1 MRKFAKR
8 IATFA
13 LAMVMATSLFVT
25 TGAQADG
32 ADMTV
37 SAKQALLSETDRTFT
52 IDYDLTSNAKGAASI
67 GWQVYFDTSL
77 VQVLSVEAPKTVFT
91 DNLGTWAIDKSNER
105 GYVIHCAFANQF
117 DEVITATE
125 GDLCTMT
132 FKLKDG
138 VSEDADIEI
147 RSETRTDD
155 CFYIVDPYADV
166 WDTVYLKTEVQS
178 LTFKY
183 SDFFAT
189 EETTTTTTTQA
200 PETTTTTT
208 TQAPETTTTTASQDS
223 VGDSVAILDFA
234 MGRKDYSD
242 CWGQAMGLTT
252 GDLNGNGAVKSAG
265 LISGDNSGNL
275 IISSGDA
282 GCNMI
287 QQQLWGDQSS
297 NARKVYMAAIETMGT
312 STTGKQFRF
321 TVTNNADNNLKFGF
335 EILAVGTEWG
345 SSLFGFNYN
354 KEGEQAIITPGE
366 SKEFVMD
373 LPEGLD
379 FVTEVAQD
387 ASFTDGYLNFAF
399 NAICEGWNQDE
410 INATVSPIMLV
421 NAGGAT
427 DPETTTT
434 TTTTTTTQ
442 APETTTT
449 TTTEAPTTTTTQAP
463 ETTTTTTTEAPT
475 TTTTQ
480 APETTTTKTQGDG
493 SACDANGDGIVN
505 IFDAIRIR
513 RYLADKT
520 VEVAKGA
527 DCNNDGAVDA
537 NDLYALRVYLADP
550 RNI

>member
-105 GYVIHCAFANQF
+105 GYVIHCAFANEY

-189 EETTTTTTTQA
+189 EETTTTT
-200 PETTTTTT
+200 
-208 TQAPETTTTTASQDS
+208 QAPETTTTTASQDS
-223 VGDSVAILDFA
+223 VGDSVAILDFK

-252 GDLNGNGAVKSAG
+252 GDLIGNGAVKSAG
-265 LISGDNSGNL
+265 LISGDANGNL

-335 EILAVGTEWG
+335 EIKAVGTEWG

-449 TTTEAPTTTTTQAP
+449 TTTTTTN
-463 ETTTTTTTEAPT
+463 
-475 TTTTQ
+475 
-480 APETTTTKTQGDG
+480 KTQGDG

>member
-13 LAMVMATSLFVT
+13 LAMVMATSLFVA
-25 TGAQADG
+25 TGAHAEG

-200 PETTTTTT
+200 PETTTTT
-208 TQAPETTTTTASQDS
+208 APQDP
-223 VGDSVAILDFA
+223 VGDSVAILDFK

-297 NARKVYMAAIETMGT
+297 NARKVYMAAIEAMGT

-335 EILAVGTEWG
+335 EISAVGTEWG

-463 ETTTTTTTEAPT
+463 ETTTT
-475 TTTTQ
+475 
-480 APETTTTKTQGDG
+480 KTQGDG

>member
-13 LAMVMATSLFVT
+13 LATVMATSLFVA
-25 TGAQADG
+25 TGAHAEG

-147 RSETRTDD
+147 RSETRVDD

-189 EETTTTTTTQA
+189 EETTTTTTT
-200 PETTTTTT
+200 TTT
-208 TQAPETTTTTASQDS
+208 TQAPETATTTTTTTTTTTAPQDP
-223 VGDSVAILDFA
+223 VGDSVAILDFK

-252 GDLNGNGAVKSAG
+252 GDLNGNGVIKTAG
-265 LISGDNSGNL
+265 LISGDANGNL

-297 NARKVYMAAIETMGT
+297 NARKVYMAAIEAMGT

-335 EILAVGTEWG
+335 EISAVGTEWG
-345 SSLFGFNYN
+345 SSLFGFNHN
-354 KEGEQAIITPGE
+354 KEGEQTIIAPGE
-366 SKEFVMD
+366 SMEFVMD

-399 NAICEGWNQDE
+399 NAICEGWNQGK
-410 INATVSPIMLV
+410 INVTVSPIMLV

-434 TTTTTTTQ
+434 TTTTQAPETTTTTTTTTTTATTQ

-449 TTTEAPTTTTTQAP
+449 TTTTTTN
-463 ETTTTTTTEAPT
+463 
-475 TTTTQ
+475 
-480 APETTTTKTQGDG
+480 KTQGDG